1 MPPVLIQ
8 FGWSQTLLLALAVAV
23 LPVLAATLT
32 IAAARHRRRTAH
44 CGVSMITEG
53 LAPAEAT
60 RSDEG
65 RRRLKAARR
74 RAGKAQ
80 SMKLIPRTTVGAA
93 AGSTLALA
101 LLVCGCVFAALAGP
115 ALSQH
120 TRTLA
125 LHQTLAD
132 LTATTKTVQVTAN
145 WTDFTGTPV
154 QNGVGTSQ
162 NMTRGELGATTREI
176 GRGFAALGLPL
187 AAGQWADLSTHLFV
201 VSGAG
206 PRAQL
211 ARHRSLSALPRPAHE
226 QRPGHGGRIRG
237 RRGPGRDGGGGRYH
251 ADGRTVRVAPGRPPV
266 GGHFGRPG
274 QALRHRGRAGTR
286 PWLDLL
292 GARPDRGHP
301 ALQQLTAATIPF
313 WVGASSRP

>member
-1 MPPVLIQ
+1 MIR
-8 FGWSQTLLLALAVAV
+8 AL
-23 LPVLAATLT
+23 
-32 IAAARHRRRTAH
+32 
-44 CGVSMITEG
+44 
-53 LAPAEAT
+53 
-60 RSDEG
+60 
-65 RRRLKAARR
+65 RL
-74 RAGKAQ
+74 
-80 SMKLIPRTTVGAA
+80 SETVGAA

-132 LTATTKTVQVTAN
+132 LTATTKTVQVTAS
-145 WTDFTGTPV
+145 WSDFTGTPV

-162 NMTRGELGATTREI
+162 NMTRGELGATTREM
-176 GRGFAALGLPL
+176 GGGFAALGLPL

-206 PRAQL
+206 PRTQTGAPPKLEVLYRDPLTSNAQVT
-211 ARHRSLSALPRPAHE
+211 AGAYAGVAVPAGMVAVAATT
-226 QRPGHGGRIRG
+226 Q
-237 RRGPGRDGGGGRYH
+237 
-251 ADGRTVRVAPGRPPV
+251 DGRTVRVAPGEPPV
-266 GGHFGRPG
+266 GGHFDRPG
-274 QALRHRGRAGTR
+274 QALRHRDSAGTR

-301 ALQQLTAATIPF
+301 GAPAAYGRDHSVLGGRRLRGP
-313 WVGASSRP
+313 